1 MDVNYYHTHIRNIL
15 RRVVRVAKPT
25 TKKRLLAM
33 QEAMATSGCGEEEE
47 VWGDADEP
55 STSRLEDQAPT
66 SHQEST
72 GTNSTIS
79 PANE

>member
-1 MDVNYYHTHIRNIL
+1 MV
-15 RRVVRVAKPT
+15 KPT

-55 STSRLEDQAPT
+55 STPRLEDQAPC
-66 SHQEST
+66 QEST

>member
-1 MDVNYYHTHIRNIL
+1 MDVNYYHTHIHNIL

-47 VWGDADEP
+47 VWGDADES
-55 STSRLEDQAPT
+55 STPHLEDQAPR
-66 SHQEST
+66 QESK

-79 PANE
+79 PANA